1 MRNLF
6 VLFVGLCIL
15 LGGCTDEDDFFKNL
29 KEETPP
35 NLIVKTLTYYG
46 TPIAKLEFRQY
57 LARDYFNEID
67 TGYIVLKVRNLE
79 SQPIDSLGITLFFH
93 LDENRSS
100 DSLAQAKRTKI
111 LITDLVDTMMLPVF
125 NNVSTLKTTEHV
137 EVFCTKYNDQNDWSN
152 YFIGQMEA
160 FDTTSTATLLGTNSI
175 YGIITADNQLDF
187 RLPQSSI
194 STQQIRGS
202 FTTDFSA
209 FVGTGYDDAGAVTA
223 TLSLDTLVTTS
234 PTSTRVILNYQAVSP
249 TDTADSLSFVLFNQ
263 P

>member
-6 VLFVGLCIL
+6 VLFIGLCLL
-15 LGGCTDEDDFFKNL
+15 LGSCTEEDDFFDRL

-35 NLIVKTLTYYG
+35 NLIIKTLKYYG

-67 TGYIVLKVRNLE
+67 TGYIVLKVVNLE

-100 DSLAQAKRTKI
+100 DSLAQSKRSKI
-111 LITDLVDTMMLPVF
+111 LITDLVDTMMLSVF
-125 NNVSTLKTTEHV
+125 NNVSTLKTTEHI
-137 EVFCTKYNDQNDWSN
+137 EVFCTKYNNQNVWSN

-160 FDTTSTATLLGTNSI
+160 FDTVSTATPLRPSPI
-175 YGIITADNQLDF
+175 YGVITADNQLDF

-209 FVGTGYDDAGAVTA
+209 FVGTGYNDAGDVTA
-223 TLSLDTLVTTS
+223 TLSLDRLVATS
-234 PTSTRVILNYQAVSP
+234 PTSTNVILNYQAVNP
-249 TDTADSLSFVLFNQ
+249 TDVADSLSFVLFNQ